1 MVPEMSQGN
10 MIQSVRFENFRCLRD
25 VQLALEP
32 LTVLVGPPA
41 SGKSTVLD
49 GMDLQLGCDA
59 ADFWR
64 QDESRPAVVQWRYEG
79 GTEFRIDYPVGR
91 LDSTPIMT
99 HTVQALALDLVAL
112 REESSTSRQPVLNRT
127 GDNLAGVFASLQEG
141 QRQRVVQELCRMV
154 PSLRDV
160 GVQQTGSRAQRL
172 KFRDWWKTD
181 MWFTPDRVA
190 DTALLLLAYLVLPYQ
205 SPPPHIV
212 TLDMPERTLP
222 PVLLGELMKLMR
234 GLSSGELAGVPVQVL
249 IATASPGLLK
259 HAEAREV
266 RVLTRSTDDGSSR
279 VSSSPEDIADWR
291 QRLEMA

>member
-25 VQLALEP
+25 VEVSLEP
-32 LTVLVGPPA
+32 LTVFVGPPA

-49 GMDLQLGCDA
+49 GLDLQLGCDA

-64 QDESRPAVVQWRYEG
+64 QDESRPAVVEWRYTG
-79 GTEFRIDYPVGR
+79 GNQFRLDYPVGR

-99 HTVQALALDLVAL
+99 HTVQALALDLVAM

-141 QRQRVVQELCRMV
+141 QQQRVIQELCRMI
-154 PSLRDV
+154 PSLREV
-160 GVQQTGSRAQRL
+160 GVQQTGTRAQRL

-181 MWFTPDRVA
+181 MWLTPARVS
-190 DTALLLLAYLVLPYQ
+190 DTALLLLAYLMLPYQ
-205 SPPPHIV
+205 KPPPDVV
-212 TLDMPERTLP
+212 TLDMPERSLP
-222 PVLLGELMKLMR
+222 PVLMGEFMKLMR
-234 GLSSGELAGVPVQVL
+234 GLSTGELAGVPVQVV
-249 IATASPGLLK
+249 IATASPVLLK
-259 HAEAREV
+259 RVEAREM
-266 RVLTRSTDDGSSR
+266 RVLTRSPDDGSTR
-279 VSSSPEDIADWR
+279 VSASPEDVADWR

>member
-1 MVPEMSQGN
+1 
-10 MIQSVRFENFRCLRD
+10 MIQSVRFENFRCLRA
-25 VQLALEP
+25 VEVPLEP

-41 SGKSTVLD
+41 SGKSTLLD
-49 GMDLQLGCDA
+49 GLDLQLGCNA

-64 QDESRPAVVQWRYEG
+64 QDESRPAVVEWRYTG
-79 GTEFRIDYPVGR
+79 GNEFRLDYPIGR
-91 LDSTPIMT
+91 LDSTPMMT
-99 HTVQALALDLVAL
+99 HTVQALALDLIAL

-127 GDNLAGVFASLQEG
+127 GDNLAGVFASLQDG

-160 GVQQTGSRAQRL
+160 DIQRTGTRAQRL

-205 SPPPHIV
+205 SPPPDVI

-222 PVLLGELMKLMR
+222 PVLMGELMKLMR
-234 GLSSGELAGVPVQVL
+234 GLSTGEFSGIPVQVV
-249 IATASPGLLK
+249 IATASPRLLK

-266 RVLTRSTDDGSSR
+266 RVLSRSPDDGASR
-279 VSSSPEDIADWR
+279 VSAEPADVADWR

>member
-1 MVPEMSQGN
+1 
-10 MIQSVRFENFRCLRD
+10 MIQSVRFENFRCLRA
-25 VQLALEP
+25 VEVSLEP

-49 GMDLQLGCDA
+49 GLDLQLGCDA

-64 QDESRPAVVQWRYEG
+64 QDESRPAVVEWRYTEG
-79 GTEFRIDYPVGR
+79 TQFRLDYPIGR

-99 HTVQALALDLVAL
+99 HTVQALALDLIAL

-127 GDNLAGVFASLQEG
+127 GDNLAGVFASLQEA

-160 GVQQTGSRAQRL
+160 GVQQTGARAQKL

-190 DTALLLLAYLVLPYQ
+190 DTVLLLLAYLVLPYQ
-205 SPPPHIV
+205 LPPPDVI

-222 PVLLGELMKLMR
+222 PVLLGELIKLMR
-234 GLSSGELAGVPVQVL
+234 GLSSGDLAGAPVQVV

-259 HAEAREV
+259 HVEAREV
-266 RVLTRSTDDGSSR
+266 RVLTRSPDDGSAQ
-279 VSSSPEDIADWR
+279 VSSEPEDVADWR

>member
-1 MVPEMSQGN
+1 
-10 MIQSVRFENFRCLRD
+10 MIRSVRFENFRCLRA
-25 VQLALEP
+25 VEVSLEP

-41 SGKSTVLD
+41 SGKSTLLD
-49 GMDLQLGCDA
+49 GLDLQLGCDA

-64 QDESRPAVVQWRYEG
+64 QDESRPAVVEWRYTG
-79 GTEFRIDYPVGR
+79 GNEFRLDYPIGR

-99 HTVQALALDLVAL
+99 HTVQALALDLAAL

-127 GDNLAGVFASLQEG
+127 GDNLAGVFASLQEA

-160 GVQQTGSRAQRL
+160 DIQRTGTRAQRL

-205 SPPPHIV
+205 SPPPDVI

-222 PVLLGELMKLMR
+222 PVLMGELMKLMR
-234 GLSSGELAGVPVQVL
+234 GLSTGEFSDIPVQVV

-259 HAEAREV
+259 HAESREV
-266 RVLTRSTDDGSSR
+266 RVLTRSPDDGASR
-279 VSSSPEDIADWR
+279 VSAEPADVADWR

>member
-1 MVPEMSQGN
+1 

-25 VQLALEP
+25 VELSLEP

-49 GMDLQLGCDA
+49 GLDLQLGCDA

-64 QDESRPAVVQWRYEG
+64 QDESRPAVVEWLYTEG
-79 GTEFRIDYPVGR
+79 KQFRLDYPIGR

-99 HTVQALALDLVAL
+99 HTVQALALDLIAL

-127 GDNLAGVFASLQEG
+127 GDNLAGVFASLQEA

-160 GVQQTGSRAQRL
+160 GIQQTGPRAQKL

-190 DTALLLLAYLVLPYQ
+190 DTVLLLLAYLVLPYQ
-205 SPPPHIV
+205 SPPPDVI

-234 GLSSGELAGVPVQVL
+234 GLSTGDLAGVPVQVV
-249 IATASPGLLK
+249 IATASPSLLR
-259 HAEAREV
+259 HVEAREV
-266 RVLTRSTDDGSSR
+266 RVLSRSPDDGSAQ
-279 VSSSPEDIADWR
+279 VSAEPEDVADWR

>member
-1 MVPEMSQGN
+1 MGHGN
-10 MIQSVRFENFRCLRD
+10 MIQSIRFENFRCLRD

-32 LTVLVGPPA
+32 LTVLVGPPG

-64 QDESRPAVVQWRYEG
+64 QDESRPAVVEWRYAE

-141 QRQRVVQELCRMV
+141 QRQRVIQELCRMV

-160 GVQQTGSRAQRL
+160 GVQQTGARAQRL

-205 SPPPHIV
+205 SPPPHII

-222 PVLLGELMKLMR
+222 PVLMGELMKLMR
-234 GLSSGELAGVPVQVL
+234 GLSTGELAGVPVQVL
-249 IATASPGLLK
+249 IATASPGLLR
-259 HAEAREV
+259 HAETREV
-266 RVLTRSTDDGSSR
+266 RVLTRSPEDGSSR

>member
-1 MVPEMSQGN
+1 
-10 MIQSVRFENFRCLRD
+10 MIQSVRFENFRCLRA
-25 VQLALEP
+25 VEVPLEP

-41 SGKSTVLD
+41 SGKSTLLD
-49 GMDLQLGCDA
+49 GLDLQLGCNA

-64 QDESRPAVVQWRYEG
+64 QDESRPAVVEWRYTG
-79 GTEFRIDYPVGR
+79 GNEFRLDYPIGR
-91 LDSTPIMT
+91 LDSTPMMT
-99 HTVQALALDLVAL
+99 HTVQALALDLIAL

-160 GVQQTGSRAQRL
+160 DIQRTGTRAQRL

-205 SPPPHIV
+205 APPPDVI

-222 PVLLGELMKLMR
+222 PVLMGELMKLMR
-234 GLSSGELAGVPVQVL
+234 GLSTGEFSGIPVQVV
-249 IATASPGLLK
+249 IATASPRLLR

-266 RVLTRSTDDGSSR
+266 RVLSRSPDDGASR
-279 VSSSPEDIADWR
+279 VSAEPADVADWR

>member
-10 MIQSVRFENFRCLRD
+10 MIQSVRYENFRCLRD
-25 VQLALEP
+25 VEISLEP
-32 LTVLVGPPA
+32 LTVFVGPPA

-49 GMDLQLGCDA
+49 GLDLQLGCDA

-64 QDESRPAVVQWRYEG
+64 QDESRPAVVQWRYVTG
-79 GTEFRIDYPVGR
+79 MQFRLDYPIGT

-99 HTVQALALDLVAL
+99 HTVQALALELAAL
-112 REESSTSRQPVLNRT
+112 REESSTSRQRVLNRT

-141 QRQRVVQELCRMV
+141 QRQRVVQELCRIV

-181 MWFTPDRVA
+181 MWLTPARVA
-190 DTALLLLAYLVLPYQ
+190 DTALLMLAYLVLPYQ
-205 SPPPHIV
+205 SPPPHVV
-212 TLDMPERTLP
+212 TLDMPERNLP
-222 PVLLGELMKLMR
+222 PVLMSELMKLMR
-234 GLSSGELAGVPVQVL
+234 GLSTGELAGVPVQVV

-259 HAEAREV
+259 HVETREV
-266 RVLTRSTDDGSSR
+266 RVLTRSPDDGSTR
-279 VSSSPEDIADWR
+279 VSSSPEDVADWR

>member
-1 MVPEMSQGN
+1 MSQGN
-10 MIQSVRFENFRCLRD
+10 MIRTVRFENFRCLRA
-25 VQLALEP
+25 VEVSLEP

-41 SGKSTVLD
+41 SGKSTLLD
-49 GMDLQLGCDA
+49 GLDLQLGCDA

-64 QDESRPAVVQWRYEG
+64 QDESRPAVVEWRYTG
-79 GTEFRIDYPVGR
+79 GNEFRLDYPIGR

-99 HTVQALALDLVAL
+99 HTVQALALDLMAL
-112 REESSTSRQPVLNRT
+112 REESSTSRQKVLNRT
-127 GDNLAGVFASLQEG
+127 GDNLAAVFASLQEG
-141 QRQRVVQELCRMV
+141 PRQRVIQELCRMV

-160 GVQQTGSRAQRL
+160 GVQQTGTRAQRL

-190 DTALLLLAYLVLPYQ
+190 DTVLLLLAYLVLPYQ
-205 SPPPHIV
+205 SPPPDVI

-222 PVLLGELMKLMR
+222 PVLMGELMKLMR
-234 GLSSGELAGVPVQVL
+234 GLSTGEFSDIPVQVV

-259 HAEAREV
+259 HAESREV
-266 RVLTRSTDDGSSR
+266 RVLTRSPDDGASR
-279 VSSSPEDIADWR
+279 VSAEPADVADWR